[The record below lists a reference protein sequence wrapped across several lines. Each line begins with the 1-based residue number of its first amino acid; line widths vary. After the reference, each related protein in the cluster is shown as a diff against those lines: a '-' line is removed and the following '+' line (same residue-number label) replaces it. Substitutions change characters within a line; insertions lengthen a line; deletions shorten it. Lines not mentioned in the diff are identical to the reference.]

1 MIGDKNFKSMRK
13 YQYYDTGDDGDVD
26 AYGVNWLAQTFTPEA
41 VHMISKVKL
50 KLFRVGD
57 PGTVKVSI
65 KNTTAGKPSGADLCS
80 GTIEG
85 INITEDTN
93 GEWYEITL
101 GSGYTFEKNKMYAI
115 VVRAPDGDAS
125 NKVSWRRDT
134 GDATYPGG
142 TLCTSS
148 DSGVDWGIISGSDC
162 MFEEWGVGEPAPT
175 AVVWGLL
182 PKSQIDSELI
192 EEAIARMIAEHNE
205 DETAHLGEG
214 QSLQSHKASEII
226 DHVVASIIADKIKDG
241 EVTVSKF
248 KYDKLVIECIFESLD
263 YWTQT
268 KMGSAYIYPH
278 LASVKI
284 GTGATINSIC
294 DMSAEAYVEGE
305 GMLFS
310 KAPQFMTV
318 VKFNTNS
325 DQEAYLV
332 ANDYSLSSFGFKIVG
347 ATLYALHLKDSIE
360 YTTDISSGVDITQY
374 HRYKAIYYPGTKIEF
389 YVDDVL
395 KATHTE
401 NLPEESEEVND
412 IGWFNYR
419 IKNTAAADKSM
430 RIRYLVF
437 TQDT

>member
-1 MIGDKNFKSMRK
+1 MRK

-226 DHVVASIIADKIKDG
+226 DHVVNSIIADKIRNREIPIEKLTDFNYLRYSFSLETLDCWDTSSG
-241 EVTVSKF
+241 VFIYGGRMGLSTGGAINTVCYADSKNYIRTIATKFF
-248 KYDKLVIECIFESLD
+248 KAQMVFRLGY
-263 YWTQT
+263 TT
-268 KMGSAYIYPH
+268 KQLAYIVVG
-278 LASVKI
+278 SD
-284 GTGATINSIC
+284 SIDGDEQQNC
-294 DMSAEAYVEGE
+294 
-305 GMLFS
+305 
-310 KAPQFMTV
+310 
-318 VKFNTNS
+318 
-325 DQEAYLV
+325 
-332 ANDYSLSSFGFKIVG
+332 GFKIVDNKI
-347 ATLYALHLKDSIE
+347 YALHSRTNGVTTTE
-360 YTTDISSGVDITQY
+360 YTTEIETLEAD
-374 HRYKAIYYPGTKIEF
+374 KIYIGRVVFYPGEKIEF
-389 YVDDVL
+389 YLNDVL

-401 NLPEESEEVND
+401 NL
-412 IGWFNYR
+412 FNPDFNEQDLFHLY
-419 IKNTAAADKSM
+419 IKNTEALNKNLSIEQLYIAIE
-430 RIRYLVF
+430 R
-437 TQDT
+437 